1 MDWWAC
7 GLTFYAC
14 TVREHLFNGA
24 DKDAIFQRI
33 LGAPLDLGK
42 LEQHS
47 VLLMDLVEK
56 LLVRDP
62 SLRLGTEGMRSY
74 PTLLYSD
81 PNITLSSLVLTA
93 DRVETY
99 HYLSCLVYFYQT
111 TLTIPSPLLPVSHLP
126 QALITSCSTSSLNP
140 STGTPSP
147 RATRPSNH
155 IQQRS

>member
-47 VLLMDLVEK
+47 VLLQDLVEK

-62 SLRLGTEGMRSY
+62 SLRLGTDGETLTQSYRY
-74 PTLLYSD
+74 PTLAL
-81 PNITLSSLVLTA
+81 LSNPALTQPTP
-93 DRVETY
+93 TY
-99 HYLSCLVYFYQT
+99 ATPFSTQPCPYI
-111 TLTIPSPLLPVSHLP
+111 TIPSPP
-126 QALITSCSTSSLNP
+126 
-140 STGTPSP
+140 
-147 RATRPSNH
+147 
-155 IQQRS
+155 